1 MYIYIHTVCVYS
13 IYTYMRMF
21 LYMIYIYIYIHIKLD
36 ILICILIDGWIAIK
50 CFTELKE
57 TGTGTC
63 IQLCKWND
71 SHNLHTT
78 SHHHK
83 HKPQY
88 VTFTTFSAN
97 LQALG

>member
-1 MYIYIHTVCVYS
+1 MCIQYIHIHAYVPIYDIYLYIHTYK
-13 IYTYMRMF
+13 IRYTV
-21 LYMIYIYIYIHIKLD
+21 
-36 ILICILIDGWIAIK
+36 LICILIDGWIAIK

-63 IQLCKWND
+63 IQLCKWNG

-83 HKPQY
+83 YKPQY